1 MLEQF
6 LLVAHIAVVGYWLG
20 SEFVINST
28 FRHVCYAREM
38 SFPDRKR
45 LMQHVMNADQHVRYA
60 LVLQAGLGSMLA
72 FLLGYLDGGTTA
84 ALAAAI
90 AMVLWLALVEITHR
104 RVGKP
109 GGKELAALDRGIR
122 YFALATLVVMFVIG
136 VIRLVDI
143 PIWLAIKLLLFA
155 AIIGC
160 GVGVRFALMTFF
172 RIWGE
177 IEREGSTDA
186 RESAI
191 RLNYIQGTSILV
203 GLWTCIAGIVV
214 LSIVKLP

>member
-1 MLEQF
+1 MLEQV

-28 FRHVCYAREM
+28 FRHVCYARDM
-38 SFPDRKR
+38 PFPDRKR
-45 LMQHVMNADQHVRYA
+45 LMKHVMNADQHVRYA

-72 FLLGYLDGGTTA
+72 FLLGYLGGGTTA
-84 ALAAAI
+84 VI
-90 AMVLWLALVEITHR
+90 ASAVAMALWLALVEVTHR

-109 GGKELAALDRGIR
+109 GGEQLAAIDRGVR
-122 YFALATLVVMFVIG
+122 YLALATLLVMSVSG
-136 VIRLVDI
+136 VFQLVEI
-143 PIWLAIKLLLFA
+143 PLWLAIKFLLFA

-160 GVGVRFALMTFF
+160 GVGVRFALIVFF

-177 IEREGSTDA
+177 IERQGSTDA
-186 RESAI
+186 REQAI
-191 RLNYIQGTSILV
+191 RLNYIQATWILV

-214 LSIVKLP
+214 LSVVKLP